1 MRTITLE
8 LLRHGPAHNQ
18 LLSPLTQYLALC
30 ENHSAVTVHVPFEHN
45 QFLYRHRALS
55 YNIGEEPRIFQVR
68 DTAQVMGDLLST
80 IPGLTAAINGQQ
92 TDADHEPVTHLRLVL
107 SAAELALLP
116 FELALAP
123 HGFPGAGQSLLL
135 QSQLPLCIT
144 RETRRVPE
152 EFVDWPKRPKIL
164 FVTAAPPGY
173 PAVPAGA
180 HLLAL
185 RKAIEPWIGATEA
198 EGPEKRKQRVDEH
211 LSVLTH
217 ASAESIEAACASG
230 EYTHIHILAHGHEHR
245 NDYDVRFGLAL
256 HNAADVMGD
265 ADIVSG
271 ERLATA
277 LRVAQK
283 TRNGQLARPA
293 VVTLAS
299 CNSGNVGSIAG
310 AGASIAHALHEAGVP
325 MVIASQFPLS
335 YGGSVR
341 LVEILYHGLLWGED
355 PRKLLMDLRRQLHTQ
370 FPTTHDWASVTAY
383 ASLPPDFDDQLASVQ
398 IQRAM
403 NSINVALHEADE
415 VTRRFSTRTSRRSM
429 ANQAK
434 PETEEEKEVL
444 LRVAKQQV
452 VTAKVRLEKLLIRH
466 PAHTARIRGL
476 LASTEKREAEIH
488 HAITKI
494 TTIDPNEHDQA
505 SRDMMEALE
514 RAREHY
520 WNAFLSYRANHWA
533 IVQFL
538 SLTLILNSFDQ
549 PQAAE
554 NSEKSPR
561 RLWALAEAQSLT
573 DLRNEDHFARK
584 WAIANL
590 IELYLLAPLVDGVRN
605 RDPVENFAAK
615 AKDYANELRELTG
628 SRSFEV
634 FSTRR
639 QIARYLEWFNELA
652 ATVVGP
658 INGTAEAIFSL
669 LPESEEP
676 DWNY

>member
-55 YNIGEEPRIFQVR
+55 YNIGEEPRVFQVR
-68 DTAQVMGDLLST
+68 DTAQVMGDLLSN

-92 TDADHEPVTHLRLVL
+92 SDADSEPVTHLRLVL

-164 FVTAAPPGY
+164 FVTAAPPAY

-198 EGPEKRKQRVDEH
+198 EGPEKRKQRVAEH

-256 HNAADVMGD
+256 HNPADVMGA

-283 TRNGQLARPA
+283 TRDGQLARPA

-299 CNSGNVGSIAG
+299 CNSGNIGSVAG

-383 ASLPPDFDDQLASVQ
+383 ASLPPDFDEQLASVQ
-398 IQRAM
+398 IQRVM
-403 NSINVALHEADE
+403 NSIDVALHEADE
-415 VTRRFSTRTSRRSM
+415 VTRRFSTRTSRRLV

-434 PETEEEKEVL
+434 PETEVEKEAL
-444 LRVAKQQV
+444 LRTAKQQV
-452 VTAKVRLEKLLIRH
+452 ATAKDRLEKLLTLH
-466 PAHTARIRGL
+466 PDHTARIRGL

-488 HAITKI
+488 HSITKI
-494 TTIDPNEHDQA
+494 TTLDPNERNQA
-505 SRDMMEALE
+505 RRDMMDALE

-520 WNAFLSYRANHWA
+520 WNSFLSHRANHWA

-538 SLTLILNSFDQ
+538 SLTLILNSFEP
-549 PQAAE
+549 PQAAQ

-561 RLWALAEAQSLT
+561 RLWAMAETQSLT
-573 DLRNEDHFARK
+573 DLHNEDHSARK

-590 IELYLLAPLVDGVRN
+590 IELYLLAPLIESVRD
-605 RDPVENFAAK
+605 RDPVEHFAAK
-615 AKDYANELRELTG
+615 AQNYATELRELAG

-639 QIARYLEWFNELA
+639 QIARYLEWFNDLA
-652 ATVVGP
+652 PATVAP
-658 INGTAEAIFSL
+658 IYGTTETVFSL

>member
-45 QFLYRHRALS
+45 QFLYRHRSLS
-55 YNIGEEPRIFQVR
+55 YNMGEEPRVFQVR

-80 IPGLTAAINGQQ
+80 IPGLTAAINGQPS
-92 TDADHEPVTHLRLVL
+92 DVDSEPVTHLRLVL

-135 QSQLPLCIT
+135 QSQTPLCIT

-152 EFVDWPKRPKIL
+152 EFVDWPTRPKIL

-198 EGPEKRKQRVDEH
+198 EGPEKRKQRVAEH
-211 LSVLTH
+211 LSVLTN

-230 EYTHIHILAHGHEHR
+230 EYSHIHILAHGHEHR

-256 HNAADVMGD
+256 HNPADAMGA

-283 TRNGQLARPA
+283 TRDGQLARPA

-299 CNSGNVGSIAG
+299 CNSGNVGSVAG

-383 ASLPPDFDDQLASVQ
+383 ASLPPDFDEQLASVQ
-398 IQRAM
+398 IQRVM
-403 NSINVALHEADE
+403 NSIDVALHEADE
-415 VTRRFSTRTSRRSM
+415 VTRRFSMRTSRRSM

-434 PETEEEKEVL
+434 PETEVEKEAL
-444 LRVAKQQV
+444 LRMAKEQVA
-452 VTAKVRLEKLLIRH
+452 TAKDRLERLLIRH
-466 PAHTARIRGL
+466 PAHTARIHGL

-488 HAITKI
+488 HSITKI
-494 TTIDPNEHDQA
+494 TTIDPNERDQA
-505 SRDMMEALE
+505 RRDMMDALE
-514 RAREHY
+514 RAQEHY
-520 WNAFLSYRANHWA
+520 WNSFLSHRANHWA

-538 SLTLILNSFDQ
+538 SLTLILNSFD
-549 PQAAE
+549 PAQAE
-554 NSEKSPR
+554 EDSEKSPR

-573 DLRNEDHFARK
+573 DLRNEDHSARK

-590 IELYLLAPLVDGVRN
+590 IELYLLAPLVESVRD
-605 RDPVENFAAK
+605 RDPVEHFAAK
-615 AKDYANELRELTG
+615 AQNYATELRELTG

-652 ATVVGP
+652 AATVAP
-658 INGTAEAIFSL
+658 IYGTAEAVFSL

>member
-45 QFLYRHRALS
+45 QFLYRHRSLS
-55 YNIGEEPRIFQVR
+55 YSMGEEPRIFQVR

-92 TDADHEPVTHLRLVL
+92 SDGDSESVTHLRLVL

-123 HGFPGAGQSLLL
+123 HGFPGAGQPLLL
-135 QSQLPLCIT
+135 QSQMPLCIT

-198 EGPEKRKQRVDEH
+198 EGPEKRRQRVDQH

-230 EYTHIHILAHGHEHR
+230 EYTHIHILAHGHEQR
-245 NDYDVRFGLAL
+245 DDYDVRFGLAL
-256 HNAADVMGD
+256 HNAADASV

-283 TRNGQLARPA
+283 TRDGRLARPA

-299 CNSGNVGSIAG
+299 CNSGNVGSVAG

-325 MVIASQFPLS
+325 MIIASQFPLS

-341 LVEILYHGLLWGED
+341 LVEVLYQGLLWGED
-355 PRKLLMDLRRQLHTQ
+355 PRNLLMDLRRQLHTQ
-370 FPTTHDWASVTAY
+370 FSTTHDWASVTAY
-383 ASLPPDFDDQLASVQ
+383 ASLPPDFDEQLASVQ
-398 IQRAM
+398 IQRVM

-415 VTRRFSTRTSRRSM
+415 VTRRFSTRTSRRLM

-434 PETEEEKEVL
+434 PETEVEKEAL
-444 LRVAKQQV
+444 LRVAKEQV
-452 VTAKVRLEKLLIRH
+452 ARAKDRLEKLLVRH
-466 PAHTARIRGL
+466 PAHAARIRGL

-488 HAITKI
+488 YAITKI
-494 TTIDPNEHDQA
+494 TTIDPAERDQA
-505 SRDMMEALE
+505 RRDMMGALE

-520 WNAFLSYRANHWA
+520 WNSFLSSRANHWA

-549 PQAAE
+549 AQAAVD
-554 NSEKSPR
+554 SEKSPR
-561 RLWALAEAQSLT
+561 RLWALAETQSLA
-573 DLRNEDHFARK
+573 DLHNEDHSARK

-590 IELYLLAPLVDGVRN
+590 IELYLLAPLVDGVRD
-605 RDPVENFAAK
+605 RDPVEHFADRAQS
-615 AKDYANELRELTG
+615 YANELRERTG

-652 ATVVGP
+652 AATVAP
-658 INGTAEAIFSL
+658 IYGAAEAVFGL

-676 DWNY
+676 DWGY